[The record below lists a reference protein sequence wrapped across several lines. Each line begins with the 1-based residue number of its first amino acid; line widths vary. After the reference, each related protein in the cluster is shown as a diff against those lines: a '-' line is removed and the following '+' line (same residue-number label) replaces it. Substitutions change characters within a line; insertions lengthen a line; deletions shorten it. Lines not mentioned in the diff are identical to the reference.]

1 MSERFLIKNAT
12 VVLADDVISG
22 GSVFVESGKISQV
35 GADVSADAAV
45 TVLDAQGMYLIPGL
59 VDMHTDAIEKEIAP
73 RPSADFPAEMAL
85 QELDQKMLACGITTV
100 FHSTY
105 LGYHDDKRGM
115 GSADSREDFFRMVA
129 EFGKTR
135 SQANTKLHLRF
146 EITGV
151 ECVDVLRKL
160 IDERVID
167 LLSFMDHTP
176 GQGQY
181 SRERFLKDEMKKGLT
196 EEQALEEFKKRN
208 DVQKVSQAELKELAE
223 FARSKGVCT
232 ASHDD
237 DTLAKVADMHDL
249 GVSISEFPITL
260 EAAKE
265 AKSLGMH
272 VLGGSTNFLRGG
284 SLTGNLAMV
293 DAVAE
298 GALDGFCSDYYPP
311 SMIHAVFKLWQS
323 GVRNLPESVAMASLN
338 PAIAVGIDGETG
350 SIAPGKVADML
361 LVEFANG
368 LPKVRHAFVK
378 GKWVHH
384 SGDAF
389 SMLANPTSQSAET
402 ACC

>member
-1 MSERFLIKNAT
+1 MSERFLVKNAA
-12 VVLADDVISG
+12 VILPDEVISG
-22 GSVFVESGKISQV
+22 GSVLVESGKISEIGVEPSAGGV
-35 GADVSADAAV
+35 GCVW
-45 TVLDAQGMYLIPGL
+45 DAQGMYLMPGL

-129 EFGKTR
+129 NFGKTR

-151 ECVDVLRKL
+151 ECVGVLRKL

-196 EEQALEEFKKRN
+196 EDQALEEFKKRN

-311 SMIHAVFKLWQS
+311 SM
-323 GVRNLPESVAMASLN
+323 
-338 PAIAVGIDGETG
+338 
-350 SIAPGKVADML
+350 
-361 LVEFANG
+361 
-368 LPKVRHAFVK
+368 
-378 GKWVHH
+378 
-384 SGDAF
+384 
-389 SMLANPTSQSAET
+389 
-402 ACC
+402 